1 MSERVAVRVAA
12 QYLRPGN
19 GGIAEVARVTTKALA
34 RGGPTSALA
43 CLEPEDFDI
52 EGAPVRAYR
61 GGRAR
66 FLLGLEAASL
76 TPCRFV
82 YDFAGTARSAR
93 LLFPRRPYAVWAH
106 GIEVWDDVR
115 ADRCAALAS
124 ADVVLVNSAYTRG
137 RGDPTLGKLRD
148 VRICRLGGYGDD
160 VVARA
165 QEAGPPTVL
174 LLGRLETGLP
184 KGQGLLI
191 SIWPSVVAAVPDAR
205 LLLVGRGPALEA
217 ARGLAR
223 TSAAAASIDVR
234 GFVPEHEIDAIWARA
249 SVFAMPSLTEGFGLV
264 FIEAMRRGLPVV
276 ASSADAGAEV
286 NVDGVTGYTV
296 DRERPE
302 RLVEAL
308 ISLLRDRDLA
318 GKIGAA
324 GQARWRAE
332 FSFSAFAA
340 RFGEAVA
347 DFLK

>member
-1 MSERVAVRVAA
+1 VSERVAVRVAA
-12 QYLRPGN
+12 QYLKPGN

-34 RGGPTSALA
+34 LGGPTTALA
-43 CLEPEDFDI
+43 CLENDNFAI

-61 GGRAR
+61 GARAR
-66 FLLGLEAASL
+66 FVLGLEAASL
-76 TPCRFV
+76 APSRFL

-106 GIEVWDDVR
+106 GIEVWDAVR
-115 ADRCAALAS
+115 ADRSAALQR
-124 ADVVLVNSAYTRG
+124 ADIVLVNSAYTRA
-137 RGDPTLGKLRD
+137 RAEPTLGRLRD
-148 VRICRLGGYGDD
+148 VRICRLGAYGND
-160 VVARA
+160 VAARA
-165 QEAGPPTVL
+165 PEVGPPTVL
-174 LLGRLETGLP
+174 LLGRLEMGLP

-191 SIWPSVVAAVPDAR
+191 SIWPRVVAAAPDAR

-217 ARGLAR
+217 ARDLAR
-223 TSAAAASIDVR
+223 ASSAAASIDVV

-276 ASSADAGAEV
+276 ASLADAGAEV
-286 NVDGVTGYTV
+286 NVEGVTGYTL
-296 DRERPE
+296 DRDQPE

-308 ISLLRDRDLA
+308 VTLLRNRDLA
-318 GKIGAA
+318 AKFGAA
-324 GQARWRAE
+324 GQARWKAE

-340 RFGEAVA
+340 RFDAALG

>member
-1 MSERVAVRVAA
+1 VNERVAVRVAA
-12 QYLRPGN
+12 QYLKAGN

-34 RGGPTSALA
+34 LGGPTAALA
-43 CLEPEDFDI
+43 CLEPEDFKI
-52 EGAPVRAYR
+52 EGAAVRAYR
-61 GGRAR
+61 GARAR

-76 TPCRFV
+76 APCRFV

-115 ADRCAALAS
+115 ADRRAALER
-124 ADVVLVNSAYTRG
+124 ADLVLVNSAYTRA
-137 RGDPTLGKLRD
+137 RGDPTLGRLRT
-148 VRICRLGGYGDD
+148 VRICRLGGYGDEPG
-160 VVARA
+160 ARA
-165 QEAGPPTVL
+165 PEAGPPTVL

-191 SIWPSVVAAVPDAR
+191 SIWPRVVAAVPDAR

-223 TSAAAASIDVR
+223 ASAAAGSIDVA
-234 GFVPEHEIDAIWARA
+234 GFVSEREIDAIWARA

-264 FIEAMRRGLPVV
+264 FIEAMRRGLPVI

-286 NVDGVTGYTV
+286 NIDGVTGHTV
-296 DRERPE
+296 DRKRPE

-308 ISLLRDRDLA
+308 VTLLRDRDLA
-318 GKIGAA
+318 GQFGAA
-324 GQARWRAE
+324 GKERWRAE

-340 RFGEAVA
+340 RLDASLS
-347 DFLK
+347 DFLT